1 MLQSM
6 GWQRVGQDWEA
17 EQQLYFMFT
26 CVCECILNY
35 LEVKKIAAL
44 HRVYFLDLAGLSKQ
58 SGMGT
63 LCIVGKI
70 MLQAVVWSQ
79 TGSEVFK
86 GRENNLRTCNT
97 LGFTISPQKINICL
111 SQPVCLVWRYAYGK
125 CWQCK
130 QGWEVWNL
138 STLSL
143 TVRC

>member
-6 GWQRVGQDWEA
+6 GWQGVRQDWATE
-17 EQQLYFMFT
+17 QLYFMFIYV
-26 CVCECILNY
+26 CVCILSY

-44 HRVYFLDLAGLSKQ
+44 HRVYFLDLTGLSNQ

-63 LCIVGKI
+63 LRIVGKNNASSI
-70 MLQAVVWSQ
+70 VWSQ

-86 GRENNLRTCNT
+86 GTENNLRTCNT

-130 QGWEVWNL
+130 QGQEVWNL